1 MKEFIG
7 WEVQLKDDTIIRE
20 GSMEWRDI
28 PKKAIIRLSLYHY
41 NGRRWDLV
49 DKEAY
54 GIKTRASMVPGIK
67 ESFRVERRTIFY
79 YEGATKVCYHVYED
93 TGRFELEVIDT
104 NNE

>member
-1 MKEFIG
+1 MNRRY
-7 WEVQLKDDTIIRE
+7 WEAELKDGTIIQE
-20 GSMEWRDI
+20 GQVEWREV
-28 PKKAIIRLSLYHY
+28 PKKAIIRLSLFYE
-41 NGRRWDLV
+41 GRRWDLV

-54 GIKTRASMVPGIK
+54 FIKVRASMSPGVK
-67 ESFRVERRTIFY
+67 ESFRIERRTIGF

>member
-1 MKEFIG
+1 
-7 WEVQLKDDTIIRE
+7 
-20 GSMEWRDI
+20 MEWREV
-28 PKKAIIRLSLYHY
+28 PKRAITRLSLFFD
-41 NGRRWDLV
+41 GRQWDLM

-54 GIKTRASMVPGIK
+54 GVKVRASMVPGIK

-93 TGRFELEVIDT
+93 TGKFELEVIDT